1 MLLDNVKIGSASI
14 LILSTIIN
22 RYRRGLETC
31 PQAKTF
37 KSGHAFFFSF
47 FGRFRATSMTQRRV
61 ENNRVHFWTYSPVS
75 VKSYFKN
82 FARRCHESYFFFRSL
97 LSYVQ
102 SYDRRANSHGDLLR
116 ERILEPCDWVYS
128 SIDNLAKNCDEA
140 LSRAQSS
147 PELDQEPPP
156 KPPKKAPKKPMR
168 KSKRRKDGKNGQF
181 SIKFHIFQL

>member
-1 MLLDNVKIGSASI
+1 MLGEGLYPKNSKPIRQPNDALPDVVGQRENRIGFNFNNVEQNQVLFYG
-14 LILSTIIN
+14 
-22 RYRRGLETC
+22 Y
-31 PQAKTF
+31 
-37 KSGHAFFFSF
+37 H
-47 FGRFRATSMTQRRV
+47 RFN
-61 ENNRVHFWTYSPVS
+61 EI
-75 VKSYFKN
+75 
-82 FARRCHESYFFFRSL
+82 FFRSL

-168 KSKRRKDGKNGQF
+168 KSKRRKDGKNGQSF
-181 SIKFHIFQL
+181 IKFHLNYKNFVLTIKLSKV